1 MEEGIRLDGMGLL
14 PSLKLVPQIARKFIM
29 EDHRFNADEALSDGL
44 VDLIAPPEEM
54 YDVALQL
61 ARKWA
66 PKAKMGVYG
75 EIRAELHGGVS
86 ERILKLGEAPLA
98 NQKSLRAGMERLAKL

>member
-14 PSLKLVPQIARKFIM
+14 PSLKLVPQVARKFIM
-29 EDHRFNADEALSDGL
+29 EGHRFNADEALSDGL

-61 ARKWA
+61 AQKWA

-75 EIRAELHGGVS
+75 EIRAELHGGLAKK
-86 ERILKLGEAPLA
+86 ILRLGEAPLSNRA
-98 NQKSLRAGMERLAKL
+98 SLSVRMERFSKL